1 MTNTSWNTD
10 DTITIDTSVIGDIT
24 LDASAITVDL
34 SDRSSVSSTID
45 TITITNGN
53 STYYNNDNSTVW
65 ADNIKWE
72 QTEFEDKMPSIDKVH
87 NMCGHYPAL
96 EKAYEN
102 FKTIY
107 KLVHQD
113 YVGNHQENDETPF

>member
-10 DTITIDTSVIGDIT
+10 DTITIDTTFNEVSTFDVSDITISSIDIDTTSTIT
-24 LDASAITVDL
+24 LDDPH
-34 SDRSSVSSTID
+34 
-45 TITITNGN
+45 
-53 STYYNNDNSTVW
+53 W

-87 NMCGHYPAL
+87 NMCGRYPAL